1 MDTATNFTFNSNN
14 TAFHFNNIN
23 LSSNSNLKSKYNS
36 NSNFPF
42 SNMHEKSSGLNSFTL
57 NSNLSKENTITNNND
72 SGMCTY
78 SNFNNVSM
86 KNNSKPSP
94 MFLQWRNKQ
103 KQKKPRYY
111 RNDINI
117 ESEEEEE
124 EEEEDEEEENSSIPE
139 IFNFEDGASFGKQ
152 NSNSSKIMNSTSSSK
167 FSTDM
172 NKNNF
177 LFHHLEGKNKDIR
190 SSSTPNIN
198 TFFNNNNDEN
208 NKGNLRLH
216 GSQYNLMDNSTLNR
230 INSLNNISSMN
241 TGNNVKGSHPLLNC
255 INNSRSTSSLNSV
268 YTNTTNNNT
277 ISSYSS
283 TMQTDNKS
291 PLSVSS
297 KITSSKPIT
306 IPFGSSGSLHN
317 REDDIQMDDVFSNN
331 NQKSLGCNSLL
342 AKMQLDVDNNNSK
355 NKADTQKFSKKKSFR
370 PINRIRYLLQEESQ
384 NFLEKEIEHEA
395 QTTLLLKQSATD
407 LTQDLDGKDDINIP
421 YPLYTTL
428 VQNPQV
434 KSPIIYTSS
443 SKLNPENTMLSSRS
457 REIYSL
463 SPSSGSPLTNG
474 NIHNIMV
481 LSPSLNRSL
490 KRKMSFESERFEPY
504 YKRRVSMSSS
514 PVSPRIGSYHDMFIS
529 PNLKQNLSASLSSN
543 SSITNSIQTNNLFI
557 YSSSPRSSATPQLL
571 NIQGAY
577 GDFSKMSLGVSENGH
592 NNHTKNAKSP
602 FTTLSN
608 QNNNNNSMNLTNLRT
623 TSNI

>member
-1 MDTATNFTFNSNN
+1 MDTATNFPFSNA
-14 TAFHFNNIN
+14 TSFHFNNID
-23 LSSNSNLKSKYNS
+23 LSDTSNLKSKLND
-36 NSNFPF
+36 NDTLGF
-42 SNMHEKSSGLNSFTL
+42 SNMNVKANGFTFAL
-57 NSNLSKENTITNNND
+57 NSNLSKENTINNSN
-72 SGMCTY
+72 SGPMN
-78 SNFNNVSM
+78 SFGNFNTSINM
-86 KNNSKPSP
+86 KNKTSP

-103 KQKKPRYY
+103 KQKKPRYF

-124 EEEEDEEEENSSIPE
+124 EEEEDDDEETSSIPE
-139 IFNFEDGASFGKQ
+139 IFNFEDSASFGKDST
-152 NSNSSKIMNSTSSSK
+152 NNSKIMNPSSK
-167 FSTDM
+167 LSRDI
-172 NKNNF
+172 NKNSY
-177 LFHHLEGKNKDIR
+177 LFNTLEGKNKDIR

-198 TFFNNNNDEN
+198 NFYNNKRNGHSNFNNI
-208 NKGNLRLH
+208 
-216 GSQYNLMDNSTLNR
+216 MDSSSLNR
-230 INSLNNISSMN
+230 INSLNNINCMN
-241 TGNNVKGSHPLLNC
+241 NSNAKPPHPLLNC
-255 INNSRSTSSLNSV
+255 INNSRSTSSLNSIC
-268 YTNTTNNNT
+268 TDTTNNT

-283 TMQTDNKS
+283 QMQTDNKS
-291 PLSVSS
+291 SISLSS
-297 KITSSKPIT
+297 KLTSSKPIS
-306 IPFGSSGSLHN
+306 IPCSSNSSLHSIHS
-317 REDDIQMDDVFSNN
+317 REDDIQMDDVFVNN

-342 AKMQLDVDNNNSK
+342 AKMQLDVDNNSKSK
-355 NKADTQKFSKKKSFR
+355 NDTQKFNKKKPFR

-395 QTTLLLKQSATD
+395 QTTLLLKQSSTD
-407 LTQDLDGKDDINIP
+407 IARDIEGKDDINIP

-434 KSPIIYTSS
+434 KSPIVYTSS
-443 SKLNPENTMLSSRS
+443 SKLNPENNMLSARS

-463 SPSSGSPLTNG
+463 SPSSASPLTNS

-504 YKRRVSMSSS
+504 YKRRVSMSGS

-529 PNLKQNLSASLSSN
+529 PNLKQNLSASLTSN
-543 SSITNSIQTNNLFI
+543 SSLTNTLQTNNLFV

-577 GDFSKMSLGVSENGH
+577 GDFSKMSLGVSDNH
-592 NNHTKNAKSP
+592 NHKTKSP
-602 FTTLSN
+602 FSSLSSQNNN
-608 QNNNNNSMNLTNLRT
+608 QNNNNNNTMNLSNLRT